1 VTLARAA
8 RTASALVRGS
18 FFGAGGLI
26 FPLAHGIVG
35 SIWVGAVGP
44 CSAGCI
50 PIGPVPSERIDGLLG
65 MKAQRT
71 IVVLVRNIRP
81 NELAGN
87 AAGPSLNRGRSRS
100 PPASFC
106 HRSSCPNG
114 LFGHIAK
121 TAPRLD

>member
-1 VTLARAA
+1 LRSELRRVTLARAA

-50 PIGPVPSERIDGLLG
+50 PIGPVPPERIDGFLG
-65 MKAQRT
+65 MRVQRK

-81 NELAGN
+81 NEFAGN
-87 AAGPSLNRGRSRS
+87 AGGPSQSGRSCS
-100 PPASFC
+100 D
-106 HRSSCPNG
+106 
-114 LFGHIAK
+114 
-121 TAPRLD
+121 PRLFVTVQAA

>member
-1 VTLARAA
+1 LRSELRRVTLARAA

-50 PIGPVPSERIDGLLG
+50 PIGPVPSERIDGFLG
-65 MKAQRT
+65 MKVQRK

-87 AAGPSLNRGRSRS
+87 AAGPS
-100 PPASFC
+100 
-106 HRSSCPNG
+106 
-114 LFGHIAK
+114 
-121 TAPRLD
+121 

>member
-87 AAGPSLNRGRSRS
+87 AAGPLALS
-100 PPASFC
+100 PASFC
-106 HRSSCPNG
+106 HRSSGLNG